1 VCQKCNTSLC
11 GECYYYN
18 FLSLEERKL
27 YIFDKYKLMKQDV
40 IGRLQEYTDFVN
52 CPLPPTGFFIKKKFL
67 KKEMSFYMAIEKNK
81 NDKIKDAPNI

>member
-1 VCQKCNTSLC
+1 
-11 GECYYYN
+11 
-18 FLSLEERKL
+18 
-27 YIFDKYKLMKQDV
+27 MKQDV